1 MASLDYQRV
10 YTVAICKNVV
20 KKVSCC
26 SLKIFVDEGFLF
38 LYSVCIWVASRIS
51 PVTTAVSSIKSDQN
65 VYDGLLLKFVLKA
78 ITSIVQLSVATLQ

>member
-1 MASLDYQRV
+1 MASLDYQLV

-38 LYSVCIWVASRIS
+38 LYSVCIWVASRI
-51 PVTTAVSSIKSDQN
+51 TTAVSSIKSDQN